1 MHKACAY
8 TLPVPN
14 AIGNGHLP
22 EDSIGGRGGWG
33 IESRGWVG
41 EGGGGGWWSKTHRR
55 GEGQKVVW
63 VSNDINMSF
72 GSF

>member
-33 IESRGWVG
+33 IKSRGWVG
-41 EGGGGGWWSKTHRR
+41 EGGVGVGGAKHIEERR
-55 GEGQKVVW
+55 VRR
-63 VSNDINMSF
+63 SF
-72 GSF
+72 GFPVI